1 VRGLLIVNP
10 QATTTT
16 GNSADLAIRSLAG
29 LVDLDVEHTRYRG
42 HAHELAATARGELVI
57 VLGGD
62 GAINEA
68 VNGIMGRPAETA
80 GQGTAGQGT
89 AGEGTPPLLA
99 VIPGGGG
106 NVFAQ
111 ALGLPLD
118 AVAAI
123 AKIKEVL
130 EAGRYRTIGL
140 GLAGDR
146 YFTFSA
152 GLGMDAEVVREV
164 ERLRASGR
172 RETAALFAWAILR
185 QYASGTD
192 RRTPAL
198 TLERDGQPATPD
210 LFMTAIT
217 NSSPWTYVHGRAV
230 LPVPDPD
237 FNSGLDVLALR
248 KLRATTILSAVG
260 QMLLIRSR
268 SPRGRH
274 VLTVTG
280 QQALTVRSVR
290 PIAFQVDG
298 DYLGETEAVKFHFV
312 PHALRV
318 VALPPAAPRAKCD
331 RSDIKLSRT
340 AAVAS
345 CACQGMLKGLTRCL
359 ARGRLARAIS
369 PDGPGFDDTASP
381 SGARPGRRG
390 LGGFLLGIITVPG
403 NLDRLTVR

>member
-16 GNSADLAIRSLAG
+16 GNSADLVIRSLAG

-42 HAHELAATARGELVI
+42 HARELATAARGELVI

-68 VNGIMGRPAETA
+68 VNGIMSRPGAEVS
-80 GQGTAGQGT
+80 GTT
-89 AGEGTPPLLA
+89 PLLA

-111 ALGLPLD
+111 ALGLPVD
-118 AVAAI
+118 TAAAI
-123 AKIKEVL
+123 ARIRELL
-130 EAGRYRTIGL
+130 ETGRYRTIGL

-172 RETAALFAWAILR
+172 RQSPTLFAWAILR
-185 QYASGTD
+185 RYISGTD
-192 RRTPAL
+192 RRRPAL
-198 TLERDGQPATPD
+198 TLERDGQPATPE

-217 NSSPWTYVHGRAV
+217 NRSPWTYVRGRAM
-230 LPVPDPD
+230 LPVPNPD

-248 KLRATTILSAVG
+248 KLRATTIVSAVG
-260 QMLLIRSR
+260 QMLLVRHR

-274 VLTVTG
+274 VLVVTG
-280 QQALTVRSVR
+280 LESLTVRSVR
-290 PIAFQVDG
+290 PISFQVDG
-298 DYLGETEAVKFHFV
+298 DYLGETEAVKFQFV

-318 VALPPAAPRAKCD
+318 VA
-331 RSDIKLSRT
+331 
-340 AAVAS
+340 
-345 CACQGMLKGLTRCL
+345 
-359 ARGRLARAIS
+359 
-369 PDGPGFDDTASP
+369 
-381 SGARPGRRG
+381 
-390 LGGFLLGIITVPG
+390 
-403 NLDRLTVR
+403 